1 MISSRKSMHKRKRV
15 VSIPGEKRDRES
27 LVNII
32 SPPPNQKKKSSVK
45 LRRADRLSSS
55 SSSRRGN
62 KAKSTDRS
70 FTKKEKIRHFRLTNN
85 PVI

>member
-1 MISSRKSMHKRKRV
+1 MISSRKSIHKRKRV

-55 SSSRRGN
+55 SSRRGN